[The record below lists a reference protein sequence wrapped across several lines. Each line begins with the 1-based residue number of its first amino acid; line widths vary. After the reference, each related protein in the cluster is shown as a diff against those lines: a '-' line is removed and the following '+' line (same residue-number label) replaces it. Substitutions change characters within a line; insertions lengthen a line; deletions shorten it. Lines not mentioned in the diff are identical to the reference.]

1 MLNFSKMKAANY
13 VTKRVGIRTKQT
25 KQTTIVKTFSPL
37 RLLQLF
43 IKSVFPKKKYQRNF
57 YAEYLEENN

>member
-1 MLNFSKMKAANY
+1 MLNFSKMKTANY

-25 KQTTIVKTFSPL
+25 KQTTIVKTLSPL

>member
-1 MLNFSKMKAANY
+1 MKTTNY
-13 VTKRVGIRTKQT
+13 AIKRVGIRTK
-25 KQTTIVKTFSPL
+25 TTQKTTVVKTFNLL
-37 RLLQLF
+37 RWLQSF

>member
-1 MLNFSKMKAANY
+1 MKTANY

-25 KQTTIVKTFSPL
+25 KQTTIVKTLSPL

>member
-1 MLNFSKMKAANY
+1 MKTANY
-13 VTKRVGIRTKQT
+13 VVKRVGLRTKQT
-25 KQTTIVKTFSPL
+25 QQTTSVKTFNPL
-37 RLLQLF
+37 RLLQSF

>member
-1 MLNFSKMKAANY
+1 MKTANY
-13 VTKRVGIRTKQT
+13 VTKRIGVRTKQT
-25 KQTTIVKTFSPL
+25 QQTTSVKTINPL
-37 RLLQLF
+37 RWLQSF